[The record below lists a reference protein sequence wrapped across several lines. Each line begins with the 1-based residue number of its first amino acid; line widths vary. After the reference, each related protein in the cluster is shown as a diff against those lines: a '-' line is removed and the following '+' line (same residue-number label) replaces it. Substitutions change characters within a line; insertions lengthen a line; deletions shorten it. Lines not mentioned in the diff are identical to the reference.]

1 MDIQRHSSVL
11 GDTVEKLSDE
21 ASYKQLFHAYRDEE
35 ALPSGE
41 VLKEIID
48 LCRAILFPG
57 YYGNARISKQTI
69 RFHTG
74 VNVETLHSLLSKQVY
89 AGLCFADTSCVTC
102 PEEKISAEAEAISE
116 AFISTLPEIRGLLAT
131 DVEATFNGDPAA
143 QNLGEVIFCY
153 PGFRAIGNYRIAHQL
168 YKLGVPYIP
177 RMITE
182 MAHSETGID
191 IHPGATI
198 DEEFF
203 IDHGTGVV
211 IGETTII
218 GDNCLLY
225 QGVTL
230 GGTGKDKGKRH
241 PTLGDNVMVGAG
253 AKVLG
258 PINIGSNVKVAANA
272 VVLSDIP
279 ENCTAVGVPARIARR
294 AGQKVE
300 QDLDQVH
307 YPDLTME
314 DITMLKSAVTCLRT
328 EMSKLECQE
337 KPEKQESKD

>member
-1 MDIQRHSSVL
+1 MQMFRQLREDIAIVK
-11 GDTVEKLSDE
+11 EK
-21 ASYKQLFHAYRDEE
+21 
-35 ALPSGE
+35 
-41 VLKEIID
+41 
-48 LCRAILFPG
+48 
-57 YYGNARISKQTI
+57 
-69 RFHTG
+69 
-74 VNVETLHSLLSKQVY
+74 
-89 AGLCFADTSCVTC
+89 
-102 PEEKISAEAEAISE
+102 
-116 AFISTLPEIRGLLAT
+116 
-131 DVEATFNGDPAA
+131 DPAA
-143 QNLGEVIFCY
+143 RSSLEILLTYSGLKAVRSY
-153 PGFRAIGNYRIAHQL
+153 RRAHWFYQHKWFTIARIISQRARH
-168 YKLGVPYIP
+168 
-177 RMITE
+177 
-182 MAHSETGID
+182 ETGIE
-191 IHPGATI
+191 IHPGAQI
-198 DEEFF
+198 GKGLF
-203 IDHGTGVV
+203 IDHGMGVV

>member
-1 MDIQRHSSVL
+1 MFRQLREDIAIVK
-11 GDTVEKLSDE
+11 EK
-21 ASYKQLFHAYRDEE
+21 
-35 ALPSGE
+35 
-41 VLKEIID
+41 
-48 LCRAILFPG
+48 
-57 YYGNARISKQTI
+57 
-69 RFHTG
+69 
-74 VNVETLHSLLSKQVY
+74 
-89 AGLCFADTSCVTC
+89 
-102 PEEKISAEAEAISE
+102 
-116 AFISTLPEIRGLLAT
+116 
-131 DVEATFNGDPAA
+131 DPAA
-143 QNLGEVIFCY
+143 RSSLEILLTYSGLKAVRSY
-153 PGFRAIGNYRIAHQL
+153 RRAHWFYQHKWFTIARIISQRARH
-168 YKLGVPYIP
+168 K
-177 RMITE
+177 
-182 MAHSETGID
+182 TGIE
-191 IHPGATI
+191 IHPGAQI
-198 DEEFF
+198 GKGLF
-203 IDHGTGVV
+203 IDHGMGVV

-218 GDNCLLY
+218 GDNYLLY

>member
-1 MDIQRHSSVL
+1 M
-11 GDTVEKLSDE
+11 
-21 ASYKQLFHAYRDEE
+21 
-35 ALPSGE
+35 
-41 VLKEIID
+41 
-48 LCRAILFPG
+48 
-57 YYGNARISKQTI
+57 N
-69 RFHTG
+69 
-74 VNVETLHSLLSKQVY
+74 TLHIK
-89 AGLCFADTSCVTC
+89 T
-102 PEEKISAEAEAISE
+102 
-116 AFISTLPEIRGLLAT
+116 
-131 DVEATFNGDPAA
+131 
-143 QNLGEVIFCY
+143 
-153 PGFRAIGNYRIAHQL
+153 
-168 YKLGVPYIP
+168 
-177 RMITE
+177 
-182 MAHSETGID
+182 
-191 IHPGATI
+191 
-198 DEEFF
+198 
-203 IDHGTGVV
+203 
-211 IGETTII
+211 
-218 GDNCLLY
+218 GDNV
-225 QGVTL
+225 QIMS
-230 GGTGKDKGKRH
+230 GKDKGKRH